1 MKRAIYVIALL
12 AAVGSC
18 KNANNTENTQGADVM
33 EPVQEVKGRVNFGGD
48 HAVITPEP
56 CLMIATWDADGN
68 PDVMMAAWGG
78 QRSYN
83 LVEINLSEHKTT
95 ENLRLKGAFTLSFA
109 SVDNVVESDFFGL
122 VSANNVPDKVK
133 KAGFTFIPSPN
144 VDAPIIKEY
153 PLTLECKVVS
163 FEDGHLIGR
172 IVNMSAEESVLD
184 ENGRVDIGKLRP
196 IVYDSSTHVYRV
208 VGEVVGQ
215 AWNSGKVLNE

>member
-1 MKRAIYVIALL
+1 MKRSITVIALL
-12 AAVGSC
+12 AAMAGC
-18 KNANNTENTQGADVM
+18 NNANNSQNQETPNTM

-56 CLMIATWDADGN
+56 CLMIATWDADGT

-109 SVDNVVESDFFGL
+109 SADNVVESDFFGL
-122 VSANNVPDKVK
+122 VSARDVPDKVA

-144 VDAPIIKEY
+144 VDAPHHQR
-153 PLTLECKVVS
+153 VS
-163 FEDGHLIGR
+163 SYTRMQGR
-172 IVNMSAEESVLD
+172 EL
-184 ENGRVDIGKLRP
+184 
-196 IVYDSSTHVYRV
+196 
-208 VGEVVGQ
+208 
-215 AWNSGKVLNE
+215 